1 MTNEEMLTAE
11 ELSLQGKFDSSQ
23 RKLPYRTPTLKV
35 HGSVRELTG
44 SGSGGN
50 ADGTMFMA

>member
-11 ELSLQGKFDSSQ
+11 ELSLRGKLDSSQ
-23 RKLPYRTPTLKV
+23 GKLPYRTPSLKV

-44 SGSGGN
+44 SGSGGT
-50 ADGTMFMA
+50 ADGGMFMV

>member
-11 ELSLQGKFDSSQ
+11 ELSLRGKLDSSQ
-23 RKLPYRTPTLKV
+23 GKLPYRTPSLKV

-50 ADGTMFMA
+50 ADGAMFMA